1 VPGFLCTYI
10 YIYIYRERERER
22 ERERHAQK
30 LPLFNVLVGE
40 QTTSKFDHYL
50 SLNYNNIVVLM
61 TVNLSSIYAFISW
74 MG

>member
-10 YIYIYRERERER
+10 YIYIER

-61 TVNLSSIYAFISW
+61 AVNLSSIYAFISW

>member
-1 VPGFLCTYI
+1 MHI
-10 YIYIYRERERER
+10 YKEREG

-40 QTTSKFDHYL
+40 QTISKFDHYL

-61 TVNLSSIYAFISW
+61 TVNLGSMPFFL
-74 MG
+74 